1 MSNTHVNTKHQRY
14 ATFVRWVRKSHG
26 WVGLW
31 GAVLG
36 LLFGFSGIWLNHRAV
51 LKLPV
56 SQERSNAQL
65 LLPDPAPA
73 TAEAMR
79 DWLQDAL
86 DLSGPANS
94 MRVEPAKPVQWTEKA
109 KKTASSESKPSGAI
123 VISSVNAISLVASLT
138 SLVASSVTTSPPEPF
153 RLMQPEHWIFNFGGP
168 NAIIQAD
175 YWRGNR
181 SVGVTT
187 TSNGILATLSNMHK
201 GVGMSIPW
209 VLLIDTL
216 AGSMI
221 FLSLSG
227 VLLWV
232 QTNRRRAVGMAILT
246 LSMVLTFGFALA
258 RL

>member
-1 MSNTHVNTKHQRY
+1 MSNTHVNTKYQRY

-65 LLPDPAPA
+65 ALPDPAPA

-109 KKTASSESKPSGAI
+109 KKQHRQTQ
-123 VISSVNAISLVASLT
+123 NLLRRQ
-138 SLVASSVTTSPPEPF
+138 LNQQ
-153 RLMQPEHWIFNFGGP
+153 LM
-168 NAIIQAD
+168 
-175 YWRGNR
+175 
-181 SVGVTT
+181 
-187 TSNGILATLSNMHK
+187 
-201 GVGMSIPW
+201 
-209 VLLIDTL
+209 
-216 AGSMI
+216 
-221 FLSLSG
+221 
-227 VLLWV
+227 LW
-232 QTNRRRAVGMAILT
+232 LW
-246 LSMVLTFGFALA
+246 
-258 RL
+258 

>member
-1 MSNTHVNTKHQRY
+1 MSNTHLNTKHQRY

-65 LLPDPAPA
+65 ALPDPAPA

-79 DWLQDAL
+79 DWLQEVL
-86 DLSGPANS
+86 DLNGPANA
-94 MRVEPAKPVQWTEKA
+94 MRVEPAKPVLWTEKT
-109 KKTASSESKPSGAI
+109 KKPASSDPKTTEPIAVSPTPAI
-123 VISSVNAISLVASLT
+123 PLVASLV
-138 SLVASSVTTSPPEPF
+138 LSPPSAPP
-153 RLMQPEHWIFNFGGP
+153 LMQPEHWVFNFGGP

-181 SVGVTT
+181 SVGITT
-187 TSNGILATLSNMHK
+187 TTNGILATLSNMHK

-209 VLLIDTL
+209 ILLIDTL

-232 QTNRRRAVGMAILT
+232 QTNRRRAVGTAIFTLSVVLT
-246 LSMVLTFGFALA
+246 LGLTLA